1 MDVALYSTNGEVLKE
16 NISEEQRILAQ
27 EQLVESLEW
36 YKKEEGM

>member
-16 NISEEQRILAQ
+16 NISEEQQILAQ